1 MAKVKVH
8 EMATKNDSERDG
20 ESEGARQR
28 MGAQRDGEG
37 WCLTC
42 SAVHH
47 RSSYNNIIM
56 FVAITN
62 TKKINIS
69 STFS

>member
-8 EMATKNDSERDG
+8 ETATKNDSERDG

-28 MGAQRDGEG
+28 MCAQRDSEG
-37 WCLTC
+37 QCLTC
-42 SAVHH
+42 SAVRH

-56 FVAITN
+56 LVAITN
-62 TKKINIS
+62 TKKINLS

>member
-8 EMATKNDSERDG
+8 ETATKNDSERDG

-37 WCLTC
+37 QCLTC
-42 SAVHH
+42 SAVCH

-56 FVAITN
+56 LVAITN
-62 TKKINIS
+62 TKKINLS

>member
-8 EMATKNDSERDG
+8 ETAIRKDSERDG

-28 MGAQRDGEG
+28 MGAQRDSEG

-42 SAVHH
+42 SAVCH

-62 TKKINIS
+62 TKKHIFLN
-69 STFS
+69 